1 MKHLSRTFV
10 AALLA
15 LAMALALPASAETAA
30 QDFTGTTLTVFNWY
44 DYIDPTV
51 IDMFEEETG
60 ATVNTSTSPPTRKCT
75 PSSRLVPRTTTSSS
89 PPTT

>member
-44 DYIDPTV
+44 DYIDPAV
-51 IDMFEEETG
+51 IDLFEEETG
-60 ATVNTSTSPPTRKCT
+60 ATVEYFNF
-75 PSSRLVPRTTTSSS
+75 TTN
-89 PPTT
+89 

>member
-44 DYIDPTV
+44 DYIDCLLY
-51 IDMFEEETG
+51 
-60 ATVNTSTSPPTRKCT
+60 TSRC
-75 PSSRLVPRTTTSSS
+75 V
-89 PPTT
+89 